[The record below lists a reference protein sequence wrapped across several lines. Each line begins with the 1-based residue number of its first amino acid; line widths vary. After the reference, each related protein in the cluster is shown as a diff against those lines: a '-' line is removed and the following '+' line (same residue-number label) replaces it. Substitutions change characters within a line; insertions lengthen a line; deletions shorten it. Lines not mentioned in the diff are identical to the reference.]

1 MALDKN
7 RLKGNIVEIMN
18 DMMERE
24 VDSIDEFADRLAVAL
39 IDEIK
44 EAQINYISGLTNS
57 AGPVTGTFEGN
68 LI

>member
-1 MALDKN
+1 
-7 RLKGNIVEIMN
+7 MN

-44 EAQINYISGLTNS
+44 EAQINYVSGLTTS

-68 LI
+68 LT

>member
-1 MALDKN
+1 MGLDKN

-44 EAQINYISGLTNS
+44 EAQINYVSGLTTS

-68 LI
+68 LT